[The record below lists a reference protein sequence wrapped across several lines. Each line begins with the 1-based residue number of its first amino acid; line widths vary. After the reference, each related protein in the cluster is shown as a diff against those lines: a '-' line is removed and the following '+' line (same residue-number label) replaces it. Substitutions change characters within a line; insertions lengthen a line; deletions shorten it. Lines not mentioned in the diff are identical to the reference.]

1 MDSSDRNTGSNEI
14 QDTTVASVEEGDS
27 QQNQAPIQPSA
38 TRKKSRSFK
47 TIATKINVY
56 FLGFILLLVIA
67 GIVSFVAFK
76 DAKKSGQST
85 SVVSTELDQ
94 TALDKLKETDV
105 KVGDPKQVLSVESN
119 AVFAGKVL
127 VKDSLEVAGQIKVG
141 GPLNLPGISVSGTSS
156 FDQVQINSLQIAG
169 DTTVQ
174 GLLNVQRNATIN
186 GSLTVGGALSASS
199 INIQNIQINGDIV
212 LNRHIDAGGGTPSRS
227 NGSALGNGGTSSVS
241 GTDTAGTVNINI
253 GGSPSAGCFATINF
267 SQRFNSPHVVITP
280 IGSAGA
286 SIDYYVNRSSSNF
299 SICTAS
305 PAGAGSS
312 FAFDYI
318 VID

>member
-1 MDSSDRNTGSNEI
+1 MDNSDRNTGSNEI

-67 GIVSFVAFK
+67 GVVSFVAFK